1 MNPILVANW
10 KMYKT
15 VEEATSFIETLAP
28 LAETASAE
36 VFLAVPFTA
45 IAPAA
50 QAANG
55 RNVSIG
61 AQNMND
67 ASEGAYTGEISA
79 RMLKAAG
86 ATFVLLGH
94 SERRRLFHEENSFIQ
109 RKVKRAIEASLRPIL
124 CIGETFEE
132 REAGETEAVIRQQL
146 TECLE
151 GIDSIDSLIVA
162 YEPVWAIG
170 TGKAAT
176 AEIAEEVHAHIRE
189 ILGSLFTKE
198 AAAGV
203 PIIYGGSATP
213 ENAKSL
219 LSQENINGLLIG
231 SASLQPESFAKI
243 ISVCDNIA

>member
-1 MNPILVANW
+1 MKPILVANW

-15 VEEATSFIETLAP
+15 VEEATTFIEKIAAIPTA
-28 LAETASAE
+28 AELL
-36 VFLAVPFTA
+36 LAVPFTA

-50 QAANG
+50 KAAAG
-55 RNVSIG
+55 THVRIG

-79 RMLKAAG
+79 RMLTEAG
-86 ATFVLLGH
+86 ATFVIIGH
-94 SERRRLFHEENSFIQ
+94 SERRRLFHEDNAFIQ
-109 RKVKRAIEASLRPIL
+109 RKIKRALESKLQPIL

-146 TECLE
+146 TECLQD
-151 GIDSIDSLIVA
+151 IASLDTIMIA

-176 AEIAEEVHAHIRE
+176 AELAEEVHRQIRDV
-189 ILGSLFTKE
+189 LASLYDEET
-198 AAAGV
+198 AAKTALL
-203 PIIYGGSATP
+203 YGGSATP
-213 ENAKSL
+213 DNAEKL
-219 LSQENINGLLIG
+219 LSEEDINGLLIG

-243 ISVCDNIA
+243 AAVCENTD